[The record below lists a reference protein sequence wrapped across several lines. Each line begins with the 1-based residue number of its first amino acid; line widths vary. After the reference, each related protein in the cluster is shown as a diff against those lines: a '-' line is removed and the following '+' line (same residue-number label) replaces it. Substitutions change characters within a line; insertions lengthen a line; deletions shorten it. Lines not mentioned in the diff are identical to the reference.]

1 MELRLSLA
9 PADLNRFRRQSVLR
23 TYLQGRPRNGV
34 ERGLVGDGEEARPY
48 RLNRSTYTV
57 AGGSWTAEMIL
68 RHGEVGTHP
77 FCFADIRQLE
87 GAGAPL
93 CALLQAMSEA
103 VPFTISRLDLPL
115 LVPGRLPASMKGRPP
130 PLNAEMSAAD
140 AFGQIAASAFAHLS
154 ANHDCLIGRDSA
166 ESIHQMRVAL
176 RRLRSAMSMFKEML
190 DSPDT
195 EILRAELRWL
205 QQTLGAARD
214 WDVLLADTVAP
225 MHEMLG
231 GLAGYERLCTLI
243 ADRRQQARIAALA
256 DLATPR
262 LPRLMLRL
270 AFWIESAGKDHPF
283 GARPVAELAR
293 AILDKRHRRVRR
305 EMARFLDLST
315 EGRHQC
321 RIDIKKLR
329 YAVDFFAALY
339 PAKRGQRLL
348 PLLAALQ
355 DRLGALNDV
364 AVARDKL
371 EALVLKDGSAELAW
385 AAGQLIGWHSGHSGR
400 LLEQVQQD
408 WAAVERMPAFWRET
422 P

>member
-9 PADLNRFRRQSVLR
+9 PADLNRFRRQPVLR
-23 TYLQGRPRNGV
+23 SYLQGRPRNAT
-34 ERGLVGDGEEARPY
+34 ERGLVGDGGDTLPY
-48 RLNRSTYTV
+48 RLNRSTYAL
-57 AGGSWTAEMIL
+57 AGGSWSAQL
-68 RHGEVGTHP
+68 VVSHGEVGTRP
-77 FCFADIRQLE
+77 FCFVDIRLLE
-87 GAGAPL
+87 GPGAPL
-93 CALLQAMSEA
+93 CALVQAIADS
-103 VPFTISRLDLPL
+103 VPFAVSRLDLPL
-115 LVPGRLPASMKGRPP
+115 LAPGRLPASVKGKPP
-130 PLNAEMSAAD
+130 PLDPGMSATE
-140 AFGQIAASAFAHLS
+140 AFGQIAASAFAHLA

-190 DSPDT
+190 DGPDT
-195 EILRAELRWL
+195 EIVRAELRWL
-205 QQTLGAARD
+205 QQCLGAARD

-225 MHEMLG
+225 MHETLG

-243 ADRRQQARIAALA
+243 AERRQQARAAALA

-262 LPRLMLRL
+262 LPRLMVRL
-270 AFWIESAGKDHPF
+270 ACWIGTAGKNSPLA
-283 GARPVAELAR
+283 ARPVEELAR

-305 EMARFLDLST
+305 EMTRFLELSV

-329 YAVDFFAALY
+329 YAVDFFSGLY

-371 EALVLKDGSAELAW
+371 EALVLQDGSAELAW
-385 AAGQLIGWHSGHSGR
+385 AAGQLIGWHAGHSGR

-408 WAAVERMPAFWRET
+408 WTAVERTPAFWRDA
-422 P
+422 